1 MKKLIKHIISY
12 FKKYKKG
19 NIFLSFFL
27 ALILIFFSQHFY
39 SDSEYWSKKGNIP
52 DTFFIY
58 LSYEGNK
65 DDVQLEPIQ
74 PYIPIISYYSQK
86 NNKHKKRITL
96 SLFNEF
102 KTYKF
107 NIIVKNHNRIKI
119 QQSKSTFYNKNVEFK
134 SFKINNIEML
144 KNESINSVISSPLIS
159 DRIIYAVE
167 TKCKYISNYDEPGVK
182 NYVIFSI
189 LFAVYVFIFL
199 YLISKLKN
207 FNLKNFTNFVY
218 RHRFE
223 LLVFI
228 ISFFVYFVYNFY
240 ASQHVNHLTR
250 IVQQGF
256 IDKTYMQGDAI
267 WVIQAIHTGQ
277 AKQFHPYFFLPLYP
291 LYEFLMFV
299 TRNLYLSLSLIWYTL
314 ASLSVV
320 FLYKILNLI
329 IPKLKIIKYLLV
341 FIFMFSLTQLL
352 MSYIFDLYIIA
363 GFYLSIFAYLV
374 LKQIKTGNYNNLI
387 LTAIVSS
394 LIFGVNM
401 ISIVTCLILIF
412 SLFVISNKKIKTAN
426 YFRTITGFFIMLFIL
441 VAFFIAFNSL
451 MNNNAS
457 YKSLTTNKERI
468 GRHIVK
474 NPKLNLNYFHK
485 ETLLNPFVYSSS
497 WNPAYLF
504 YAVFILA
511 MFYNFYLFKNNR
523 VKKEDVVLYFSVLG
537 AILYNYV
544 CNFLWCPD
552 MGFLFSQ
559 NFFILIFVLFS
570 LSLKNMTVYLKTK
583 NIHLCEKL
591 NVIIAFLLVVFLM
604 FEIIL
609 NTKTVN
615 KQHYNAIKYNPV
627 NKNIKIN
634 ELN

>member
-1 MKKLIKHIISY
+1 M
-12 FKKYKKG
+12 
-19 NIFLSFFL
+19 
-27 ALILIFFSQHFY
+27 FFSQHLY
-39 SDSEYWSKKGNIP
+39 LDSSYWINKAKTQDLFSIAVLYKGNPENLIVEPGYSNVSVLYMGEHKNKNIVKRAALALDRYYETFRFKITVNDITKIKLIP
-52 DTFFIY
+52 D
-58 LSYEGNK
+58 S
-65 DDVQLEPIQ
+65 
-74 PYIPIISYYSQK
+74 
-86 NNKHKKRITL
+86 RTL
-96 SLFNEF
+96 
-102 KTYKF
+102 YG
-107 NIIVKNHNRIKI
+107 
-119 QQSKSTFYNKNVEFK
+119 QQAKFK
-134 SFKINNIEML
+134 SFKIDNKEYLTNNNMFKKIILTPTQPKAEYYIEIECKL
-144 KNESINSVISSPLIS
+144 NSIQNQDFYFKIKNIVAFCLLAIYYYFLSSWFLSKISAYNKNLIKNIKFIAS
-159 DRIIYAVE
+159 KHKIELIIFIFSFIIYA
-167 TKCKYISNYDEPGVK
+167 
-182 NYVIFSI
+182 
-189 LFAVYVFIFL
+189 LFNIEAC
-199 YLISKLKN
+199 
-207 FNLKNFTNFVY
+207 
-218 RHRFE
+218 
-223 LLVFI
+223 
-228 ISFFVYFVYNFY
+228 
-240 ASQHVNHLTR
+240 QQVNHLNR
-250 IVQQGF
+250 YLDNSYYMAGDAMYIIRF
-256 IDKTYMQGDAI
+256 IDI
-267 WVIQAIHTGQ
+267 SQ

-291 LYEFLMFV
+291 LYEFLIFV

-352 MSYIFDLYIIA
+352 MSYIFDLYIIV
-363 GFYLSIFAYLV
+363 GFYLSILAYLV

-412 SLFVISNKKIKTAN
+412 PLFVISNKKIKTAN

-457 YKSLTTNKERI
+457 YKSLATSKERI

-591 NVIIAFLLVVFLM
+591 NVIIALLLVVFLM

-615 KQHYNAIKYNPV
+615 KQHYNAIKYNPA

>member
-1 MKKLIKHIISY
+1 MLIRYIITNFRRNKKINIILSI
-12 FKKYKKG
+12 
-19 NIFLSFFL
+19 IFTS
-27 ALILIFFSQHFY
+27 ILMFFSQHLY
-39 SDSEYWSKKGNIP
+39 LDSSYWINKAKTQDLFSIAVLYKGNPENLIVEPGYSNVSVLYMGEHKNKNIVKRAALALDRYYETFRFKITVNDITKIKLIP
-52 DTFFIY
+52 D
-58 LSYEGNK
+58 S
-65 DDVQLEPIQ
+65 
-74 PYIPIISYYSQK
+74 
-86 NNKHKKRITL
+86 RTL
-96 SLFNEF
+96 
-102 KTYKF
+102 YG
-107 NIIVKNHNRIKI
+107 
-119 QQSKSTFYNKNVEFK
+119 QQAKFK
-134 SFKINNIEML
+134 SFKIDNKEYLTNNNMFKKIILTPTQPKAEYYIEIECKL
-144 KNESINSVISSPLIS
+144 NSIQNQDFYFKIKNIVAFCLLAIYYYFLSSWFLSKISAYNKNLIKNIKFIAS
-159 DRIIYAVE
+159 KHKIELIIFIFSFIIYA
-167 TKCKYISNYDEPGVK
+167 
-182 NYVIFSI
+182 
-189 LFAVYVFIFL
+189 LFNIEAC
-199 YLISKLKN
+199 
-207 FNLKNFTNFVY
+207 
-218 RHRFE
+218 
-223 LLVFI
+223 
-228 ISFFVYFVYNFY
+228 
-240 ASQHVNHLTR
+240 QQVNHLNR
-250 IVQQGF
+250 YLDNSYYMAGDAMYIIRF
-256 IDKTYMQGDAI
+256 IDI
-267 WVIQAIHTGQ
+267 SQ

-291 LYEFLMFV
+291 LYEFLIFV

-352 MSYIFDLYIIA
+352 MSYIFDLYIIV
-363 GFYLSIFAYLV
+363 GFYLSILAYLV

-412 SLFVISNKKIKTAN
+412 PLFVISNKKIKTAN

-457 YKSLTTNKERI
+457 YKSLATSKERI

-591 NVIIAFLLVVFLM
+591 NVIIALLLVVFLM

-615 KQHYNAIKYNPV
+615 KQHYNAIKYNPA